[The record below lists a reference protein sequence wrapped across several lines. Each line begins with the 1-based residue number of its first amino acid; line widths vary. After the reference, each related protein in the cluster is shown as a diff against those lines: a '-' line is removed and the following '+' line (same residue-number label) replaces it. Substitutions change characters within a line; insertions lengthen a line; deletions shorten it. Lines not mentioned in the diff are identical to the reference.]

1 MYRPALSR
9 VVFRVVGLS
18 VLPILALATA
28 CGAPPP
34 EEPKPRPL
42 PEDTQ
47 TLSPGTYR
55 SEEFEPSFSFTIGEG
70 WTNLPPE
77 TSDNL
82 ALTWGRTWLLRFFK
96 PQVVYEPNERYGVV
110 DAPKDLIGWLRRHPY
125 VRASTPEPVTVGGV
139 EGERIN
145 VTVVGDLPED
155 HVGACG
161 PDCVDLFRLSDG
173 SALGLARGDKAR
185 GTVLEDVEGETLII
199 GFVGP
204 ADEFDLHAAE
214 TQKVIDSV
222 EWRDE

>member
-9 VVFRVVGLS
+9 LVFRVVGLL
-18 VLPILALATA
+18 VLPILALPTA

-70 WTNLPPE
+70 WTNQPLE

-96 PQVVYEPNERYGVV
+96 PQVVYEPNERYGNA
-110 DAPKDLIGWLRRHPY
+110 DHRLRRPGRR
-125 VRASTPEPVTVGGV
+125 VRRASGRDAAEGDRQRGV
-139 EGERIN
+139 EGGGRSLRR
-145 VTVVGDLPED
+145 G
-155 HVGACG
+155 
-161 PDCVDLFRLSDG
+161 
-173 SALGLARGDKAR
+173 GLR
-185 GTVLEDVEGETLII
+185 
-199 GFVGP
+199 
-204 ADEFDLHAAE
+204 
-214 TQKVIDSV
+214 S
-222 EWRDE
+222 

>member
-1 MYRPALSR
+1 MYRLALWR
-9 VVFRVVGLS
+9 LAYRVGLLMLS
-18 VLPILALATA
+18 ILPLAMA
-28 CGAPPP
+28 CGEPPP

-70 WTNLPPE
+70 WTNQPVE

-82 ALTWGRTWLLRFFK
+82 ALTWGQTWLLRFFK
-96 PQVVYEPNERYGVV
+96 AQEVYNPNERYGVV

-139 EGERIN
+139 EGERMD

-161 PDCVDLFRLSDG
+161 PDCLDLFLLSDG
-173 SALGLARGDKAR
+173 SALGLVKGDKAR

-204 ADEFDLHAAE
+204 ADEFDLQAAE